1 MNKNRNKILYMF
13 IGTCTRMVIKL
24 WYIISISM
32 VRYLHYGLRNP
43 WWNNCKKKFEIKNVR

>member
-43 WWNNCKKKFEIKNVR
+43 WWNNCKKKI